1 MLCDV
6 LASTTLTVVNFCFST
21 AAVMRVF
28 KSPTAVIGLVLP
40 EPVSFADYEGYLI
53 SAISIFSVLLVY
65 NDKQAG
71 VYGTADAHCKVDFLI
86 N

>member
-1 MLCDV
+1 
-6 LASTTLTVVNFCFST
+6 
-21 AAVMRVF
+21 
-28 KSPTAVIGLVLP
+28 
-40 EPVSFADYEGYLI
+40 VSFADYEGYLI

-71 VYGTADAHCKVDFLI
+71 VYGTADAHYKVDFLT